1 WSFYVNEAEKFDKA
15 LVESWKADMEGIVIF
30 AGLFSASV
38 TAFIIEGYKT
48 LSPDPS
54 KMTITLLAQISSQ
67 LAAISNGTNPN
78 LLSPLSAS
86 FHPAAS
92 SIAVNTLWF
101 FSLAFGLVCALGATM
116 VQQWARNYLQTIERR
131 PAPGKRAR
139 IRSFLYEGIETFRMK
154 AVVEAIPALLH
165 VSLFLFLIGLVIF
178 LFPISLPIATTML
191 AILVLVVAM
200 YMVVTILPIY
210 YRHCPYRTPLS
221 SPCWRIFR

>member
-54 KMTITLLAQISSQ
+54 TRTITLLAQISSQ

-78 LLSPLSAS
+78 LPSPPPPLVSFRPPASAV
-86 FHPAAS
+86 
-92 SIAVNTLWF
+92 AVNILWF

-116 VQQWARNYLQTIERR
+116 VQQWARNYLQLIERR
-131 PAPGKRAR
+131 PAPGTRAR

-165 VSLFLFLIGLVIF
+165 VSLFLFFIGLVIF
-178 LFPISLPIATTML
+178 LFPISLLIAATML
-191 AILVLVVAM
+191 TILVLVVAI
-200 YMVVTILPIY
+200 YMMITLLPAY
-210 YRHCPYRTPLS
+210 YPHCPYRTPLS
-221 SPCWRIFR
+221 W